1 MNRHI
6 IGTFVGVMLMVAS
19 AGVLAG
25 TPNSLA
31 IARLPANGTANSAVS
46 NVVLCNANVFV
57 MILAS
62 GQVLYAYLPDLTQNE
77 FDNIVNLGELALE
90 NNTTKTIGYYF
101 TIGSP
106 GTACGYTNAQEISG
120 FLVQ

>member
-1 MNRHI
+1 MTRHI
-6 IGTFVGVMLMVAS
+6 IGTFAGVMLMVAS
-19 AGVLAG
+19 ASVLAG
-25 TPNSLA
+25 TPNSPA

-46 NVVLCNANVFV
+46 SVVLCNANVFV

-62 GQVLYAYLPDLTQNE
+62 GQVLYAYLPDLNQNE
-77 FDNIVNLGELALE
+77 FDNIVNLGELAFE

-106 GTACGYTNAQEISG
+106 GTVCGNTTHKSVI
-120 FLVQ
+120 